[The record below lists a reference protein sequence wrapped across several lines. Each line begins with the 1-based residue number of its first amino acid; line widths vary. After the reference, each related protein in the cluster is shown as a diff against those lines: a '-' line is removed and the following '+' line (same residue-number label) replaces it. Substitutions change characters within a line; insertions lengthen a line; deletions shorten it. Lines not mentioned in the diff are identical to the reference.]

1 MANCYESITETKR
14 KNIVWPFSHRLPNAE
29 GELVFGKEFQTMSH
43 LFEAVGSRQPSF
55 SMQ

>member
-1 MANCYESITETKR
+1 MESY
-14 KNIVWPFSHRLPNAE
+14 LPNAE

-43 LFEAVGSRQPSF
+43 LFEAVGSRQSSF